1 MLGYYFFSY
10 VIDEPNPAN
19 LRLLC
24 KPLRYLDD
32 EEIKMT
38 KDLLDVDYDDHGGD
52 DDEICCKELPAL
64 SRTCYGLLN
73 SHTILLFCHIITI
86 ALSLSRF
93 RVKLNSRTILLFLP
107 HYYHHTFTF

>member
-10 VIDEPNPAN
+10 EPN

-38 KDLLDVDYDDHGGD
+38 KDLLDVEYDDHGGD
-52 DDEICCKELPAL
+52 DDEICCKELLAL